1 MSKFKN
7 VSGKWFRF
15 RDILAKQ
22 NEIFTIEEKFLA
34 EIQGQIGAGNII
46 LVKSETEVN
55 SENIKLEKT
64 KLEKTKLKKKNKKEK
79 IK

>member
-1 MSKFKN
+1 MIKLKN

-22 NEIFTIEEKFLA
+22 NEIFTIEEKFLVDL
-34 EIQGQIGAGNII
+34 QGQIGAGNIM

-55 SENIKLEKT
+55 SENIKL
-64 KLEKTKLKKKNKKEK
+64 KKKK
-79 IK
+79 IKGVKK

>member
-22 NEIFTIEEKFLA
+22 NEIFTIEEKFLVDL
-34 EIQGQIGAGNII
+34 QGQIGAGNIM

-55 SENIKLEKT
+55 SENIKL
-64 KLEKTKLKKKNKKEK
+64 KKKK
-79 IK
+79 IKGVKK

>member
-46 LVKSETEVN
+46 LVKSK
-55 SENIKLEKT
+55 NIKLEKT

>member
-46 LVKSETEVN
+46 LVKSK
-55 SENIKLEKT
+55 NIKLEKT
-64 KLEKTKLKKKNKKEK
+64 KLEKTKLKKNK
-79 IK
+79 

>member
-1 MSKFKN
+1 MIKLKN

-46 LVKSETEVN
+46 LVKSK
-55 SENIKLEKT
+55 NIKLEKT
-64 KLEKTKLKKKNKKEK
+64 KLEKTKLKKNK
-79 IK
+79 